1 MNVER
6 DTPRSRIP
14 FVTGNCPLSKSK
26 DTRSSAVRSSII
38 LGNDRLRV
46 ICWKS
51 AYLIFSVTVR
61 PRAPDPAADVGVD
74 SAQPFDRIRRSS
86 VAIKLGA
93 CPSIIR
99 ILLAKDER
107 VRF

>member
-1 MNVER
+1 MPSGSCSASIPPEGMNLER

-26 DTRSSAVRSSII
+26 DTRSSAVRSSIT

-61 PRAPDPAADVGVD
+61 PRA
-74 SAQPFDRIRRSS
+74 S
-86 VAIKLGA
+86 VL
-93 CPSIIR
+93 SQ
-99 ILLAKDER
+99 
-107 VRF
+107 